1 MPKKSMRHKKR
12 SLSRSRKIKKIKMR
26 SRSKSLSKSR
36 KLRIKKGGGIFPS
49 AISQIGY
56 SITGT
61 GQSIIDGW
69 NGKPSSFAY
78 VNSSPEVQR
87 TMDDGY
93 YKSHHNT
100 I

>member
-1 MPKKSMRHKKR
+1 MPKKSMKHKKI
-12 SLSRSRKIKKIKMR
+12 SLSRSKKIKKIKMR
-26 SRSKSLSKSR
+26 SRSRKSTSR
-36 KLRIKKGGGIFPS
+36 KLRIKKGGGILPS

-87 TMDDGY
+87 TIDDGY